1 MDEPS
6 SSARRVANAELATRA
21 GSHLRL
27 ICLGHNGGMGLETLR
42 RIALLVIV
50 IVVVLLGILGI
61 RQVVADPSDKD
72 LGNGFII
79 QDTHPS
85 PSGAVSQVSPHHHPP
100 PRQPGRTNP
109 QKLRYQLKARKL
121 VRLR

>member
-85 PSGAVSQVSPHHHPP
+85 PSGGEPGIPSPSPT